1 MESKWRD
8 DDDCD
13 EKDKKSSKSDGFS
26 SPRKRL
32 AQAKLQ
38 ANAIDDEVRLTHYC
52 LTSSIIEHQSCSL
65 QIDSV
70 TI

>member
-38 ANAIDDEVRLTHYC
+38 ANAIDDEVRLTH
-52 LTSSIIEHQSCSL
+52 TASPHK
-65 QIDSV
+65 
-70 TI
+70 